1 MEDSDSEQ
9 KEAFVMG
16 WDGLLDALAERDEAG
31 EEDYPGR
38 RRVYGTGR

>member
-1 MEDSDSEQ
+1 MEDADSEQ

-31 EEDYPGR
+31 DEDDLPERRIRHSGR
-38 RRVYGTGR
+38 